1 MKYSTNDFKDISLL
15 SSRIHRYAIY
25 EENNK
30 VCIDL
35 YCELAYPQGMSLKV
49 VFKDVKEYSF
59 YWNSNYYH
67 NYIENL
73 KYIQCD
79 GLHYISFDPDETVDT
94 ISESDNDFIYCSEI
108 VLEK

>member
-1 MKYSTNDFKDISLL
+1 MKKTIKFASIYIVNLL
-15 SSRIHRYAIY
+15 I
-25 EENNK
+25 
-30 VCIDL
+30 
-35 YCELAYPQGMSLKV
+35 LKECPWKLF
-49 VFKDVKEYSF
+49 FKDVKEYSF